1 MTLFEQINED
11 IKSAMK
17 AKEKERLEALRAVK
31 AQLLLLKTAE
41 GASET
46 ISEEDEIKVIQKMI
60 KQRKESG
67 AIYQQQNRPDLGDKE
82 LLEATFLEVYLPKQ
96 FSDTELTVAIE
107 AIITKVGALSL
118 KDLGKVMG
126 IASKEL
132 AGKSEGKAIAD
143 KVKLLLN
150 K

>member
-1 MTLFEQINED
+1 MTLFDQINED

-41 GASET
+41 GASDV
-46 ISEEDEIKVIQKMI
+46 ISADDEIKVVQKMI
-60 KQRKESG
+60 KQRKES
-67 AIYQQQNRPDLGDKE
+67 ATIYQQQNRKDLADKE
-82 LLEATFLEVYLPKQ
+82 LTEASFLEVYLPKQ
-96 FSDTELTVAIE
+96 FSDLELTQAVT
-107 AIITKVGALSL
+107 AIIEKIGAESI

-132 AGKSEGKAIAD
+132 AGKADGKSISE
-143 KVKLLLN
+143 KVKSLLS